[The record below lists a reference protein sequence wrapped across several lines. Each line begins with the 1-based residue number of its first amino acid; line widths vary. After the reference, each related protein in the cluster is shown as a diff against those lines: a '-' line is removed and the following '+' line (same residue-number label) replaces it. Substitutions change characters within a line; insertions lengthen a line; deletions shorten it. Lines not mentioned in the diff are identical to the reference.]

1 MKKRFRI
8 NLLFFLGA
16 AVAFFFA
23 YSIAA
28 KSMPTGH
35 LADHSQAMAR
45 PFQGKIAQ
53 VQVMLP
59 ENIQW
64 RENPEIAGVE
74 SAIALGNPSSSE
86 LYVLFGRMAPGST
99 FPAHSHPDDRITT
112 VISGVMYYGIG
123 ETFNPENVQA
133 YPAGSVVYT
142 PAGTPHFMQS
152 QDAETLMQETGFGPT
167 GLTFQV

>member
-23 YSIAA
+23 YSIAV
-28 KSMPTGH
+28 KSMPANDLT
-35 LADHSQAMAR
+35 DTSQAL
-45 PFQGKIAQ
+45 AQ

-152 QDAETLMQETGFGPT
+152 QDAETLIQETGFGPT